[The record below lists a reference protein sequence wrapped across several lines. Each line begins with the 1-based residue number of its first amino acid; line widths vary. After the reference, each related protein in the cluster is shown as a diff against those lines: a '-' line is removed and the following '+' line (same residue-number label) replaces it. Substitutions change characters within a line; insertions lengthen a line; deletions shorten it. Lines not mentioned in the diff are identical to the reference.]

1 MDIRE
6 LEETA
11 QLAHL
16 NLGKDELAAAL
27 PAFEQMI
34 GFFAAMQEA
43 DNDAAFIRQDAHA
56 ASGGNP
62 ESAKPGESLSAQRSL
77 PVAGAR
83 LVGAEHFR
91 LDDSK
96 AFAVPGTDSGLNE
109 KILDNPGERDGRFI
123 VIPNVL

>member
-1 MDIRE
+1 MDLQE

-43 DNDAAFIRQDAHA
+43 DADPVFSP
-56 ASGGNP
+56 SGGN
-62 ESAKPGESLSAQRSL
+62 AAQGQDKPYQA
-77 PVAGAR
+77 AGAM
-83 LVGAEHFR
+83 LAGAGHFR
-91 LDDSK
+91 ADTVVS
-96 AFAVPGTDSGLNE
+96 AGNAGSVPGTASGLDE
-109 KILDNPGERDGRFI
+109 KLLDNAGERDGRFI

>member
-1 MDIRE
+1 MDLQE

-43 DNDAAFIRQDAHA
+43 DADPVFSHSGGETAQGQDKPYQAAGAMLAGAGHFRADAATG
-56 ASGGNP
+56 S
-62 ESAKPGESLSAQRSL
+62 
-77 PVAGAR
+77 
-83 LVGAEHFR
+83 
-91 LDDSK
+91 
-96 AFAVPGTDSGLNE
+96 VPGTASGLDE
-109 KILDNPGERDGRFI
+109 KMLDNAGERDGRFI

>member
-1 MDIRE
+1 MDLQE

-43 DNDAAFIRQDAHA
+43 DADPVFASLPGGKPGNGGETAQGQDKPYQAAGAMLAGAGHFRADAAVSA
-56 ASGGNP
+56 GN
-62 ESAKPGESLSAQRSL
+62 
-77 PVAGAR
+77 AG
-83 LVGAEHFR
+83 
-91 LDDSK
+91 S
-96 AFAVPGTDSGLNE
+96 VPGTASGLDE
-109 KILDNPGERDGRFI
+109 KLLDNAGERDGRFI